1 MKLVCL
7 SSSVRLDV
15 DAIEGYFSGDNST
28 VVIIRRGLNEL
39 LTLNFENFVGR
50 EQCMRTLDTHLNP
63 TR

>member
-7 SSSVRLDV
+7 SPSIRLDV

-28 VVIIRRGLNEL
+28 VVIIRRGLSEL
-39 LTLNFENFVGR
+39 LTLKFESFVGR
-50 EQCMRTLDTHLNP
+50 EQCIHTLDTHLNP